1 MPLLLSCAAQVE
13 PASENEQLRKREAVL
28 KRCVKTLSETHDQWI
43 AAAEAEPPSLGGGA
57 SSPPRAAELELPPLP
72 LLGERLAKL
81 QGVAALHADQVELTL
96 RRVSAMCDESALQR
110 KQLSSSAHQA
120 SFSGCAARPSP
131 LEPPARPRRWSRRH
145 ARSQHPAHTRH
156 AHARQAEARAWC
168 TGTRASTSPG
178 CSSAAWCAHRSCSA
192 CGWAR
197 AREGPRL
204 GWA

>member
-28 KRCVKTLSETHDQWI
+28 QRCVKTLSETHDQWI

-131 LEPPARPRRWSRRH
+131 LELPACAAPTPCTH
-145 ARSQHPAHTRH
+145 A
-156 AHARQAEARAWC
+156 
-168 TGTRASTSPG
+168 
-178 CSSAAWCAHRSCSA
+178 
-192 CGWAR
+192 AR
-197 AREGPRL
+197 ARTPG
-204 GWA
+204 